1 MSKYRYEMGEI
12 IRDTEIDFPYH
23 TDDIVELLDEKD
35 KQISELETKLAER
48 NKTIDEINKEFLSVI
63 EDWKQL
69 VEIEKTEKS
78 QLKQQ
83 LADMTKKYELA
94 SLPVG
99 GLVDTARNLEK
110 QLKTQP
116 AEIVEKIRKWGQ
128 KHYNWVGDGTGY
140 DGQDYNECIGFNRAI
155 DQLNGA
161 LGTILKEYGENNE

>member
-1 MSKYRYEMGEI
+1 MNKLEAKNTIYNDPMYDVVVDSRMLEQHLK
-12 IRDTEIDFPYH
+12 
-23 TDDIVELLDEKD
+23 EKD
-35 KQISELETKLAER
+35 QQISNLEAKLVESEKKLEKNDDEWREICDSKLET
-48 NKTIDEINKEFLSVI
+48 INRLI
-63 EDWKQL
+63 E
-69 VEIEKTEKS
+69 EKHEL
-78 QLKQQ
+78 QQQ

-94 SLPVG
+94 SLPMG

-155 DQLNGA
+155 DQLNEA